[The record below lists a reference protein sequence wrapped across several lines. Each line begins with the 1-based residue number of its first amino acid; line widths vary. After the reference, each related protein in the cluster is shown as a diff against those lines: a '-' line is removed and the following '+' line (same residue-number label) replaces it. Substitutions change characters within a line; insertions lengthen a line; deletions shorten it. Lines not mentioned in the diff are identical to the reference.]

1 MEEISNYQK
10 RMKFK
15 ILLLMDMTLLL
26 SYCSMSWDGWVRNK
40 LLAQTY
46 TASSPFR
53 AISPAPLLATFQ
65 VDCVLLSS
73 NLALN

>member
-1 MEEISNYQK
+1 
-10 RMKFK
+10 MKFK

-26 SYCSMSWDGWVRNK
+26 SYCSMSWDGWGRNK
-40 LLAQTY
+40 VLAQTY

-53 AISPAPLLATFQ
+53 TISPAPLLATFQ

-73 NLALN
+73 NLALD